1 MSTYFA
7 RRGVLVLLL
16 SMAAAS
22 AALAQS
28 QNDNRRAMRFAAM
41 DENRDGVITRRE
53 WRGNDR
59 SFDVQDWNGDG
70 ILSGDEVRPGARR
83 RDGDTAAATGSTD
96 RFAYDD
102 WTAAAFSTLDRN
114 RDQRVSRDEWQ
125 ADVETFRRVD
135 RNSDGVLSRGEFL
148 GDDDQPRTVDQGR
161 TVDTNQGRYLD
172 ERFESVDANNDGRIS
187 RGEWRGTAERFN
199 ALDENRDNTLT
210 RAEFATPRQARSD
223 AWQQGYTRGVA
234 EGRQAGKEDK
244 QLRNQWDLEGQRE
257 LETADSG
264 YEARLGVRAQY
275 QEGYRE
281 GFRAGYREGFG
292 PR

>member
-1 MSTYFA
+1 MRTSG
-7 RRGVLVLLL
+7 RLNL
-16 SMAAAS
+16 
-22 AALAQS
+22 
-28 QNDNRRAMRFAAM
+28 AMRFAGM

-59 SFDVQDWNGDG
+59 SFENQDWNRDG
-70 ILSGDEVRPGARR
+70 ILSGDEVRQGARR
-83 RDGDTAAATGSTD
+83 RGADTAAATGSTG

-102 WTAAAFSTLDRN
+102 WTAAGFSTLDRN
-114 RDQRVSRDEWQ
+114 RDQRVSREEWQ

-148 GDDDQPRTVDQGR
+148 GDDDQARTVDQGR
-161 TVDTNQGRYLD
+161 TVDTPQGRYLD
-172 ERFESVDANNDGRIS
+172 ERFESVDANNDGRVS

-199 ALDENRDNTLT
+199 ALDENRDNSLT
-210 RAEFATPRQARSD
+210 RAEFGTPRQARSE

>member
-1 MSTYFA
+1 MSIYFA

-16 SMAAAS
+16 SIAAGT
-22 AALAQS
+22 AALA
-28 QNDNRRAMRFAAM
+28 QNDNRRANRFAAM
-41 DENRDGVITRRE
+41 DANGDGVITRRE

-59 SFDVQDWNGDG
+59 SFEVQDWNRDG

-83 RDGDTAAATGSTD
+83 RAGDTQATPGSAG
-96 RFAYDD
+96 RYAYDD
-102 WTAAAFSTLDRN
+102 WTTTGFSTLDRN

-125 ADVETFRRVD
+125 SDAETFRRVD
-135 RNSDGVLSRGEFL
+135 GNGDGVLSRAEFL
-148 GDDDQPRTVDQGR
+148 GDANQARTADDSQGR
-161 TVDTNQGRYLD
+161 TIDTTQGRYLD
-172 ERFESVDANNDGRIS
+172 ERFESVDTNNDGRVS

-199 ALDENRDNTLT
+199 TLDENRDSVLT
-210 RAEFATPRQARSD
+210 RAEFGTPRQARSE